1 MHDSGEHDSGGHD
14 SDGHFDEVVDVICAG
29 SGPGV
34 LAFAIACAS
43 RDQRVLV
50 VDSVPAGELAD
61 PETVE
66 YIQAMTED
74 LGPINQDFEL
84 AHTRAQPVPPPKG
97 DRPRIE
103 PFLGGR
109 LRQWSATCMGSAFG
123 VMFSDV
129 IDTSMT
135 PLRTKVEPIRAIPL
149 GSYSAN
155 GDRPGPALADWLGAQ
170 AAALDVTPEADWT
183 LRRLLFEGGRVVG
196 AVLGTPD
203 GPYRVRALEC
213 VAVNTVAAPAV
224 EDWPVQAGL
233 DAAEL
238 QVALVGR
245 TAARFGRV
253 ELLELV

>member
-1 MHDSGEHDSGGHD
+1 MTDSGGQFG
-14 SDGHFDEVVDVICAG
+14 SDEQFDEVVDVICAG

-43 RDQRVLV
+43 RDQRVLF
-50 VDSVPAGELAD
+50 VDSLPAGELAD
-61 PETVE
+61 PETAE

-74 LGPINQDFEL
+74 LGSINRDLEV

-97 DRPRIE
+97 ERPRIE

-109 LRQWSATCMGSAFG
+109 LRQWSAMCMGSAFG

-149 GSYSAN
+149 GTYSAD
-155 GDRPGPALADWLGAQ
+155 GERPAPGLVDWLSAQ
-170 AAALDVTPEADWT
+170 AAALDMTPEVGWT
-183 LRRLLFEGGRVVG
+183 LRRLVVEGGRVVG
-196 AVLGTPD
+196 AVLDTPS

-213 VAVNTVAAPAV
+213 VALNTAPTPSAD
-224 EDWPVQAGL
+224 DWPVQAGSGG
-233 DAAEL
+233 AAL

-253 ELLELV
+253 ELLEMV

>member
-1 MHDSGEHDSGGHD
+1 MTDSGEQFD

-29 SGPGV
+29 PGPGV

-50 VDSVPAGELAD
+50 VDSMPARELSD
-61 PETVE
+61 PETAE
-66 YIQAMTED
+66 YIEAMTED
-74 LGPINQDFEL
+74 LGSINRDLEL

-109 LRQWSATCMGSAFG
+109 LRQWSAMCMGSAFG

-129 IDTSMT
+129 IDMSMT
-135 PLRTKVEPIRAIPL
+135 PLRTKVEPIRAIAL
-149 GSYSAN
+149 GSYPAD
-155 GDRPGPALADWLGAQ
+155 GERPGQALVDWLDAQ
-170 AAALDVTPEADWT
+170 AVALDVAAEAGWKF
-183 LRRLLFEGGRVVG
+183 RRLLFEGGRVVG
-196 AVLGTPD
+196 AVLDTPD
-203 GPYRVRALEC
+203 GPYRVRALDC
-213 VAVNTVAAPAV
+213 VALDTAPTPSA
-224 EDWPVQAGL
+224 EEWPVQAGL
-233 DAAEL
+233 DGAEL

-253 ELLELV
+253 ELLEMV